1 LDLATGFFKNKKRSY
16 NTTMAK
22 ISIPNLKVKFQT
34 GDRPSQ
40 QDFEDLID
48 SASARSTDLGSLGN
62 NENTITGIENA
73 TVIDNF
79 DATEWRMVKYIVSI
93 AKITAG
99 DNKFYATELTILV
112 DGTDVSVSEYGTI
125 DNDGN
130 IGTVSVSRVGNT
142 VSLTV
147 TPDPA
152 IKPVTVRYARIGL
165 KA

>member
-1 LDLATGFFKNKKRSY
+1 
-16 NTTMAK
+16 MAK
-22 ISIPNLKVKFQT
+22 ISIPTLKTKFET
-34 GDRPSQ
+34 GDRPTQ
-40 QDFEDLID
+40 QDYEDLID
-48 SASARSTDLGSLGN
+48 SASARSTDLGSMGN

-79 DATEWRMVKYIVSI
+79 DATEWRMVKYLVSI
-93 AKITAG
+93 AKVTAG

-112 DGTDVSVSEYGTI
+112 DGTNVNVSEYGTI

-147 TPDPA
+147 TPDPT

>member
-1 LDLATGFFKNKKRSY
+1 
-16 NTTMAK
+16 MAK
-22 ISIPNLKVKFQT
+22 ISVPTLKTKFQT
-34 GDRPSQ
+34 GDRPTQ
-40 QDFEDLID
+40 QDYEDLID
-48 SASARSTDLGSLGN
+48 STSARSTDLGTMGN

-93 AKITAG
+93 AKTTAG

-112 DGTDVSVSEYGTI
+112 DGTNVNVSEYGTI

-130 IGTVSVSRVGNT
+130 IGTISVSRVGST

-147 TPDPA
+147 TPDPT

>member
-1 LDLATGFFKNKKRSY
+1 
-16 NTTMAK
+16 MAK
-22 ISIPNLKVKFQT
+22 ISIAAVKSKFQT

-40 QDFEDLID
+40 ADYEDLID
-48 SASARSTDLGSLGN
+48 TLAGAGNDLGTTGN
-62 NENTITGIENA
+62 NENTISGIENV

-79 DATEWRMVKYIVSI
+79 DATEWRMIKYLVSI
-93 AKITAG
+93 AKTTNG

-112 DGTDVSVSEYGTI
+112 DGSNVNVSEYGTI

-130 IGTVSVSRVGNT
+130 IGTISVSRTGDT
-142 VSLTV
+142 VALTV